1 MTPLKILL
9 VEDQEII
16 AYDLETLLT
25 EWGYEV
31 VGCAAS
37 GEDALCMFKAYQP
50 DLALVDVQLEGD
62 IDGIETVKNFNAIRL
77 IPIVY
82 LTGQADLETV
92 ERAKSS
98 RPTAYLLKPFDDRS
112 LQISLD
118 LAFDIFSQYKSPA
131 PKIEATLQPSVN
143 AVKLSAD
150 MILQDGDSIFIKQN
164 YRFVKLKKDEI
175 LIIEAEGNYCFIHT
189 KQHRYLVRMPL
200 VNILERL
207 QINDLIR
214 IHRSFSVNIK
224 GVEEFSESEIIINGK
239 TIPITATYRDV
250 FLKRFN
256 II

>member
-16 AYDLETLLT
+16 AFDLETLLT

-31 VGCAAS
+31 VGCAVS
-37 GEDALCMFKAYQP
+37 GAEALRMFETFQP

-62 IDGIETVKNFNAIRL
+62 LDGIETVKKFNTIRL

-82 LTGQADLETV
+82 LTGQADFETV

-98 RPTAYLLKPFDDRS
+98 SPVAYLLKPFDDRS

-118 LAFDIFSQYKSPA
+118 LAFNIFSKYTPLISKTEAILPA
-131 PKIEATLQPSVN
+131 SANT
-143 AVKLSAD
+143 VKLSAD
-150 MILQDGDSIFIKQN
+150 TILQDGDAIFIKQN
-164 YRFVKLKKDEI
+164 YRFAKLKKDEI
-175 LIIEAEGNYCFIHT
+175 CLIEAEGNYCFIHT
-189 KQHRYLVRMPL
+189 KQHRHLVRMPL
-200 VNILERL
+200 TTIIERL
-207 QINDLIR
+207 QIPDLIR
-214 IHRSFSVNIK
+214 IHRSFVINIK
-224 GVEEFSESEIIINGK
+224 NVEEFSESEIIVNGK

-250 FLKRFN
+250 FLNRFN